1 MAKVLCYNKGCGK
14 DFDPSS
20 SSDEATCLFHDGTP
34 VFHEGLKYWSCCPN
48 KRHSDFG
55 EFLNAPGC
63 TRGKHTNVKPAAPAG
78 QPAAAAAQTTP
89 KAQIVVPTPTPP
101 PVSAPEPWV
110 KSTQPLERLKLVVT
124 DAVRAAGAPAAAAA
138 PSANV
143 AAAGANG
150 ESAAVQ
156 GSAESKV
163 AVGTI
168 CVNNACGK
176 SYTGVESLTEPCLHH
191 TGSPVF
197 HEGSK
202 FWSCCKK
209 RTQDFDEF
217 LAQKGCTTATHCW
230 VKSKVAQQ
238 VKCRYDWFAMGGSI
252 SLNVY
257 AKKVDCDVSYAEANA
272 TTLKV
277 HIIFDSVNE
286 FDLEIDLAGKINPAG
301 SEMQVL
307 GSKVEIRL
315 QKADGNAWQSLERK
329 Q

>member
-197 HEGSK
+197 HEG
-202 FWSCCKK
+202 
-209 RTQDFDEF
+209 
-217 LAQKGCTTATHCW
+217 
-230 VKSKVAQQ
+230 
-238 VKCRYDWFAMGGSI
+238 YDWFAMGGSI

-286 FDLEIDLAGKINPAG
+286 FDLEIDLAGSSKFRFMSSGSGLYIPADTLAG
-301 SEMQVL
+301 LEKLAAVADALTANVIQLNEEMERIL
-307 GSKVEIRL
+307 DG
-315 QKADGNAWQSLERK
+315 KADADTLVTILNQHAALYKPPEQA